1 MLKGPVRR
9 ILAWI
14 TVAVAA
20 VVVIGAV
27 ASVVQLLSRP
37 RAVARAL
44 QIVPP
49 EANLCPG
56 QTVDFETDPPLSD
69 VEWAAT
75 GGGEIS
81 PEGHY
86 VAGDVP
92 GDYEVQAAGPG
103 GERGRALVHVIP
115 CTPTPTPTLPPTPTP
130 SPTPAPT
137 PTPLP
142 PADPQGDVAYYT
154 SGEPVEPPIA
164 GLDIQNAS
172 VAPDLRIALTA
183 REGLPAGLAEWA
195 QEGEAVLWISLYEPL
210 PETPLVNAD
219 WLFVLDVDGDPTT
232 GRPPGT
238 RPINTDLGDEAAV
251 GLYYTLE
258 TGAYAPF
265 LSVWDPTQEAFVSI
279 PAEVRFFLSEDR
291 RLIGLAVPLATL
303 RDEVARMAGATLVP
317 DAVRGR
323 AAAIAFVVPEPI
335 ADLYPDPAR

>member
-1 MLKGPVRR
+1 MLEGPIRR

-14 TVAVAA
+14 TIAVAA

-56 QTVDFETDPPLSD
+56 QAVDFETDPPLSD

-92 GDYEVQAAGPG
+92 GDYEIQVAGPG
-103 GERGRALVHVIP
+103 GERGRAVVHVIP
-115 CTPTPTPTLPPTPTP
+115 CTPTPTPPLPPTPTP
-130 SPTPAPT
+130 SPTPVPT

-142 PADPQGDVAYYT
+142 AADPQGDVSYYT

-164 GLDIQNAS
+164 GLDIRNAS
-172 VAPDLRIALTA
+172 VGPDLRIALTA
-183 REGLPAGLAEWA
+183 REGLPADLNGWA
-195 QEGEAVLWISLYEPL
+195 QEGEVVLWIELYEPL
-210 PETPLVNAD
+210 PEKPLVNAD
-219 WLFVLDVDGDPTT
+219 WLFVLDVDGDPNT

-251 GLYYTLE
+251 GLFYTLE
-258 TGAYAPF
+258 TGTYAPF
-265 LSVWDPTQEAFVSI
+265 LSVWDPAQGGFVSI